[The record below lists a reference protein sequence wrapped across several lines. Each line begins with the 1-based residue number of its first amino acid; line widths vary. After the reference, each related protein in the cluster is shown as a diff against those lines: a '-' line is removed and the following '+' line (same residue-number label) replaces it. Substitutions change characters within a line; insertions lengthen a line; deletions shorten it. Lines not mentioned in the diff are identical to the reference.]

1 MDMESKIENRAPVKT
16 RSSFIERVFAIRET
30 SIILIILVLI
40 IAMSLFIPSFMTGS
54 NISTTLVGISTDG
67 MMAIGMTIVLVIG
80 GIDLSVGSVMA
91 LSNVV
96 AGMLA
101 AAGVNIWVSLLA
113 ALLASILCGYVVG
126 LFVTRVQ
133 LNPFI
138 TTLAMMSIARG
149 IAYVFTQGS
158 PVSLGEISSG
168 FDAIGGGDVLGIPSP
183 VLILLVL
190 IVLFDYLMRR
200 SEFFRQTYFVGSNEK
215 AAYLSGISVN
225 RVKTVV
231 YVLSAL
237 LSGIAGIITLARFG
251 VATPTAGTGAELR
264 AIAGA
269 VIGGASL
276 SGGVGTILGAA
287 LGILLVGL
295 INNALV
301 LLNVSVYW
309 QSLVTGIVLIC
320 AVVIDIYANK
330 RRRKYAH

>member
-1 MDMESKIENRAPVKT
+1 M
-16 RSSFIERVFAIRET
+16 
-30 SIILIILVLI
+30 SI
-40 IAMSLFIPSFMTGS
+40 FIPSFMTGS
-54 NISTTLVGISTDG
+54 NISTTLVGLSTDG
-67 MMAIGMTIVLVIG
+67 MIAIGMTIVLVIG

-96 AGMLA
+96 AGILA
-101 AAGVNIWVSLLA
+101 ESGVNIWISVLA
-113 ALLASILCGYVVG
+113 AALIAILSGYIVG
-126 LFVTRVQ
+126 IFITKVE

-149 IAYVFTQGS
+149 IAYVFTKGS
-158 PVSLGEISSG
+158 PVSLGSISNI
-168 FDAIGGGDVLGIPSP
+168 FDYLGQGSIIGIPNP
-183 VLILLVL
+183 VWVLIILV
-190 IVLFDYLMRR
+190 IVFDYLMRK
-200 SEFFRQTYFVGSNEK
+200 SAFFRQTYFIGSNEK
-215 AAYLSGISVN
+215 AAYLSGINVN
-225 RVKTVV
+225 RVKMFV
-231 YVLSAL
+231 YILSAL
-237 LSGIAGIITLARFG
+237 LSGIAGVITLARFG

-276 SGGVGTILGAA
+276 SGGAGTILGAV

-330 RRRKYAH
+330 KRKN

>member
-1 MDMESKIENRAPVKT
+1 MENKIENKVVDNNK
-16 RSSFIERVFAIRET
+16 SSLLKNIFAIRET
-30 SIILIILVLI
+30 SIILIILLLI
-40 IAMSLFIPSFMTGS
+40 IAMSIFIPGFMTGS
-54 NISTTLVGISTDG
+54 NISTTLVGLSTDG

-96 AGMLA
+96 AGILA
-101 AAGVNIWVSLLA
+101 AAGINIWISVLVAVLI
-113 ALLASILCGYVVG
+113 SILSGYIVG
-126 LFVTRVQ
+126 IFITKVE

-149 IAYVFTQGS
+149 IAYVFTKGS
-158 PVSLGEISSG
+158 PVSLGNISNV
-168 FDAIGGGDVLGIPSP
+168 FDAIGQGSVLGIPNP
-183 VLILLVL
+183 ALILFILV
-190 IVLFDYLMRR
+190 IVFDYLMRK
-200 SEFFRQTYFVGSNEK
+200 SAFFRQTYFIGSNEK
-215 AAYLSGISVN
+215 AAYLSGINVN
-225 RVKTVV
+225 RVKMFV
-231 YVLSAL
+231 YILSAV
-237 LSGIAGIITLARFG
+237 LSGIAGVITLARFG
-251 VATPTAGTGAELR
+251 VATPTAGTSAEMR

-276 SGGVGTILGAA
+276 SGGAGTILGAL
-287 LGILLVGL
+287 LGILLVAL

-330 RRRKYAH
+330 KRKN